1 MAVERKRQENFLI
14 LSRLLGRASK
24 PTVMAWCVGLGYGNA
39 SLVAGSRALQ
49 PTDEEGLYTASWRGV
64 RGSQKERFRCA

>member
-1 MAVERKRQENFLI
+1 MRSTKKKFAANG
-14 LSRLLGRASK
+14 LLRRAAK
-24 PTVMAWCVGLGYGNA
+24 PGVMAWCVGIGYGNA

-49 PTDEEGLYTASWRGV
+49 PTYEEGLYTASWRGL